1 MTQAARARA
10 PQSGDAASP
19 RRPSWAG
26 PLVAGLAFGLTYG
39 ITQRLVSLNVG
50 ELIRFG
56 QGFDV
61 QVFPGTSLESLRLR
75 FGAAD
80 SELRGNLEL
89 QELERGK
96 RFPTA
101 TSYGGETEPSWR
113 SRSETESSPLRDRWP
128 IVSGLHL
135 FGSVSKHRTRAGLE
149 LLRFRWGRTS
159 RSTANPMNA
168 LVACQ
173 ILRSI
178 PARP

>member
-19 RRPSWAG
+19 RRPRWAG

-89 QELERGK
+89 QELERQK
-96 RFPTA
+96 QDTADKPEPAKPEDAAAPEAPLDPAPAESEPASKPQSAEPEAPAAPPAAEPTPPQA
-101 TSYGGETEPSWR
+101 
-113 SRSETESSPLRDRWP
+113 SPAP
-128 IVSGLHL
+128 
-135 FGSVSKHRTRAGLE
+135 
-149 LLRFRWGRTS
+149 
-159 RSTANPMNA
+159 
-168 LVACQ
+168 
-173 ILRSI
+173 
-178 PARP
+178 PAPPRP